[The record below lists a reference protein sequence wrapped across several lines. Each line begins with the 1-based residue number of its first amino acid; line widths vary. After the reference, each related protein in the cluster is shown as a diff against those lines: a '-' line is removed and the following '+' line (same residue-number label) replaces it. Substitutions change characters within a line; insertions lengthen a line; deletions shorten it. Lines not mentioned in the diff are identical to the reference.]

1 MDHLATVH
9 DEKVNCDMCD
19 FQVYPFE
26 RLKRH
31 LILKHKT
38 CSKCGEKFENSMDL
52 ESHFENVH
60 KEKKLAES
68 LRHSFQCEECDFMG
82 TKRALKLHAEKAHN
96 AVFATDNNACASA
109 SSLKQKCDRCNFTY
123 KFKNELYI
131 HNIRMHKRCIAC
143 NEDCYSKK
151 RIMEHLASIH
161 GEKVQC
167 ELCDFQAYP
176 FDRVARHQIQKHNV
190 CSTCGQRFENQ
201 NDLEQHCDLVHK
213 KRMPE
218 SMNHTIICD
227 FCPYQGTKAAVKLHT
242 VRVHLQE
249 YKYACDLCDFKT
261 YMKTKLDDHVQRREK
276 QTQKLFFCDACEYKS
291 CTSYGLVFHKSKVHN
306 VTKLVKKYTCG
317 YCWSKFTV
325 MAHFRTHIL
334 SKHMGEEGN
343 YSCDICGFKTFDKCY
358 LGKHIK
364 KHEQQGGLF
373 RDECSF

>member
-1 MDHLATVH
+1 MAGKIIEAFLYL
-9 DEKVNCDMCD
+9 
-19 FQVYPFE
+19 QVYPFE

-52 ESHFENVH
+52 EAHFENVH

-96 AVFATDNNACASA
+96 MVFAPDNNASA
-109 SSLKQKCDRCNFTY
+109 STSAQKQKCDRCNFTY

-242 VRVHLQE
+242 VSLIIQLVWKSLM
-249 YKYACDLCDFKT
+249 KY
-261 YMKTKLDDHVQRREK
+261 
-276 QTQKLFFCDACEYKS
+276 FFS
-291 CTSYGLVFHKSKVHN
+291 Q
-306 VTKLVKKYTCG
+306 
-317 YCWSKFTV
+317 
-325 MAHFRTHIL
+325 L
-334 SKHMGEEGN
+334 SG
-343 YSCDICGFKTFDKCY
+343 SRPPSRIQIC
-358 LGKHIK
+358 LRS
-364 KHEQQGGLF
+364 L
-373 RDECSF
+373 RL

>member
-1 MDHLATVH
+1 
-9 DEKVNCDMCD
+9 
-19 FQVYPFE
+19 
-26 RLKRH
+26 
-31 LILKHKT
+31 
-38 CSKCGEKFENSMDL
+38 MDL

-242 VRVHLQE
+242 VSPAIIQMILE
-249 YKYACDLCDFKT
+249 
-261 YMKTKLDDHVQRREK
+261 
-276 QTQKLFFCDACEYKS
+276 
-291 CTSYGLVFHKSKVHN
+291 
-306 VTKLVKKYTCG
+306 
-317 YCWSKFTV
+317 
-325 MAHFRTHIL
+325 HFRIFFSIFRFAFTFKNTNMPAIFAT
-334 SKHMGEEGN
+334 SKL
-343 YSCDICGFKTFDKCY
+343 T
-358 LGKHIK
+358 
-364 KHEQQGGLF
+364 
-373 RDECSF
+373 

>member
-1 MDHLATVH
+1 MY
-9 DEKVNCDMCD
+9 

-52 ESHFENVH
+52 EAHFENVH

-96 AVFATDNNACASA
+96 MVFAPDNNASA
-109 SSLKQKCDRCNFTY
+109 STSAQKQKCDRCNFTY

-242 VRVHLQE
+242 VSLIIQLVWKSLI
-249 YKYACDLCDFKT
+249 KYFFFSIIRFASTFKNT
-261 YMKTKLDDHVQRREK
+261 NMPAIFATLRL
-276 QTQKLFFCDACEYKS
+276 T
-291 CTSYGLVFHKSKVHN
+291 
-306 VTKLVKKYTCG
+306 
-317 YCWSKFTV
+317 
-325 MAHFRTHIL
+325 
-334 SKHMGEEGN
+334 
-343 YSCDICGFKTFDKCY
+343 
-358 LGKHIK
+358 
-364 KHEQQGGLF
+364 
-373 RDECSF
+373 